1 MNRRTDPA
9 PIEIVRIR
17 QRCGQGRRASRATQ
31 ISRHR
36 VNYLDR
42 MQPLSA
48 TVVHALRAEIIEGR
62 IAVGDRLKEDVLAAR
77 FGVSRVPVREALQQL
92 ESEGFVVIEK
102 YKGASVS
109 SRSHEDVIELMQ
121 VRRGLE
127 VLAATLAGERS
138 GGEMAD
144 ELRQVIERSRQ
155 ARDDRAVDRLPPLIM
170 EFHEVVARASGNANL
185 ATMLRDL
192 LQKIAWGFE
201 LDIVGRI
208 ESSWADHSAIAE
220 AILAGSGPTA
230 GYLMGEHII
239 KDERLYRQAIE
250 RADAEVQ
257 PV

>member
-1 MNRRTDPA
+1 
-9 PIEIVRIR
+9 
-17 QRCGQGRRASRATQ
+17 
-31 ISRHR
+31 
-36 VNYLDR
+36 

-48 TVVHALRAEIIEGR
+48 SVVQALRAEIIDGR
-62 IAVGDRLKEDVLAAR
+62 FAVGDRLKEDVLAAR

-102 YKGASVS
+102 FKGASVS
-109 SRSHEDVIELMQ
+109 PRSQDDVIELMQ

-127 VLAATLAGERS
+127 VLAATLAGERA
-138 GGEMAD
+138 GGDMAD
-144 ELRQVIERSRQ
+144 ELRQVIERGRR
-155 ARDDRAVDRLPPLIM
+155 ARDDRAVDLLPPLIM
-170 EFHEVVARASGNANL
+170 EFHELVARASGNSHL
-185 ATMLRDL
+185 AQMLRDL

-250 RADAEVQ
+250 HSEAQVQ
-257 PV
+257 PA

>member
-1 MNRRTDPA
+1 
-9 PIEIVRIR
+9 
-17 QRCGQGRRASRATQ
+17 
-31 ISRHR
+31 
-36 VNYLDR
+36 

-48 TVVHALRAEIIEGR
+48 TVVQALRAGIIDGQF
-62 IAVGDRLKEDVLAAR
+62 AVGDRLKEDVLAAR

-102 YKGASVS
+102 FKGASVS
-109 SRSHEDVIELMQ
+109 HRSQDDVIELMQ

-127 VLAATLAGERS
+127 VLAAALAGERA

-144 ELRQVIERSRQ
+144 ELRQVIERARR
-155 ARDDRAVDRLPPLIM
+155 ARDERAVDLLPPLIM
-170 EFHEVVARASGNANL
+170 EFHEVVAQASGNAHL
-185 ATMLRDL
+185 AQMLREL

-239 KDERLYRQAIE
+239 KDERLYRQAIK
-250 RADAEVQ
+250 RSDAQVQ
-257 PV
+257 TA

>member
-1 MNRRTDPA
+1 
-9 PIEIVRIR
+9 
-17 QRCGQGRRASRATQ
+17 
-31 ISRHR
+31 
-36 VNYLDR
+36 

-48 TVVHALRAEIIEGR
+48 SIVQALRTEIIDGKF
-62 IAVGDRLKEDVLAAR
+62 AVGDRLKEDVLAAR

-102 YKGASVS
+102 FKGASVS
-109 SRSHEDVIELMQ
+109 HRSQDDVIELMQ

-127 VLAATLAGERS
+127 VLAATLAGERA

-144 ELRQVIERSRQ
+144 ELREVIERGRR
-155 ARDDRAVDRLPPLIM
+155 ARDDRAVDLLPPLIM
-170 EFHEVVARASGNANL
+170 EFHEVVARASGNSHL
-185 ATMLRDL
+185 AQMLRDL

-250 RADAEVQ
+250 RNDAQVQ

>member
-1 MNRRTDPA
+1 
-9 PIEIVRIR
+9 
-17 QRCGQGRRASRATQ
+17 
-31 ISRHR
+31 
-36 VNYLDR
+36 

-48 TVVHALRAEIIEGR
+48 SVVQALRTEIIDGKF
-62 IAVGDRLKEDVLAAR
+62 AVGDRLKEDVLAAR

-102 YKGASVS
+102 FKGASVS
-109 SRSHEDVIELMQ
+109 HRSQADVIELMQ

-127 VLAATLAGERS
+127 ALAATLAGERS

-144 ELRQVIERSRQ
+144 ELRQVIDRGRQ
-155 ARDDRAVDRLPPLIM
+155 ARDDRAVDLLPPLIM
-170 EFHEVVARASGNANL
+170 EFHEVVARASGNSHL
-185 ATMLRDL
+185 AQMLRDL

-250 RADAEVQ
+250 RSEAQVQ

>member
-1 MNRRTDPA
+1 
-9 PIEIVRIR
+9 
-17 QRCGQGRRASRATQ
+17 
-31 ISRHR
+31 
-36 VNYLDR
+36 

-48 TVVHALRAEIIEGR
+48 SVVQALRTEIIDGKF
-62 IAVGDRLKEDVLAAR
+62 AVGDRLKEDVLAAR

-102 YKGASVS
+102 FKGASVS
-109 SRSHEDVIELMQ
+109 HRSQDDVIELMQ

-127 VLAATLAGERS
+127 VLAATLAGERA

-144 ELRQVIERSRQ
+144 ELREVIERGRR
-155 ARDDRAVDRLPPLIM
+155 ARDDRAVDLLPPLIM
-170 EFHEVVARASGNANL
+170 EFHEVVARASGNSHL
-185 ATMLRDL
+185 AQMLRDL

-250 RADAEVQ
+250 RNDAQVQ

>member
-1 MNRRTDPA
+1 
-9 PIEIVRIR
+9 
-17 QRCGQGRRASRATQ
+17 
-31 ISRHR
+31 
-36 VNYLDR
+36 

-48 TVVHALRAEIIEGR
+48 PVVQALRAEIIDGQF
-62 IAVGDRLKEDVLAAR
+62 AVGDRLKEDVLAAR

-102 YKGASVS
+102 FKGASVS
-109 SRSHEDVIELMQ
+109 PRSHEDVIELMQ

-144 ELRQVIERSRQ
+144 ELRQVIERGRQ
-155 ARDDRAVDRLPPLIM
+155 ARDARAVDRLPPLIM
-170 EFHEVVARASGNANL
+170 EFHEVVARASGNTHL
-185 ATMLRDL
+185 ARMLRDL

-239 KDERLYRQAIE
+239 KDERLYRQALE
-250 RADAEVQ
+250 RSDALVQ

>member
-1 MNRRTDPA
+1 
-9 PIEIVRIR
+9 
-17 QRCGQGRRASRATQ
+17 
-31 ISRHR
+31 
-36 VNYLDR
+36 

-48 TVVHALRAEIIEGR
+48 SVVQALRAEIIQGQF
-62 IAVGDRLKEDVLAAR
+62 AVGDRLKEDVLAAR

-102 YKGASVS
+102 FKGASVS
-109 SRSHEDVIELMQ
+109 HRSQDDVIELMQ

-127 VLAATLAGERS
+127 VLAATLAGERA

-144 ELRQVIERSRQ
+144 ELRQVIERGRQ
-155 ARDDRAVDRLPPLIM
+155 ARDDRAVDLLPPLIM
-170 EFHEVVARASGNANL
+170 EFHEVVARASGNSHL
-185 ATMLRDL
+185 AQMLRDL

-250 RADAEVQ
+250 RSDAQVQ

>member
-1 MNRRTDPA
+1 
-9 PIEIVRIR
+9 
-17 QRCGQGRRASRATQ
+17 
-31 ISRHR
+31 
-36 VNYLDR
+36 

-48 TVVHALRAEIIEGR
+48 SVVQALRAEIIDGQF
-62 IAVGDRLKEDVLAAR
+62 AVGDRLKEDVLAAR

-102 YKGASVS
+102 FKGASVS
-109 SRSHEDVIELMQ
+109 PRSQDDVIELMQ

-127 VLAATLAGERS
+127 VLAATLAGERA
-138 GGEMAD
+138 GGDMAD
-144 ELRQVIERSRQ
+144 ELRQVIERGRR
-155 ARDDRAVDRLPPLIM
+155 ARDDRAVDLLPPLIM
-170 EFHEVVARASGNANL
+170 EFHEVVARASGNSHL
-185 ATMLRDL
+185 AQMLRDL

-250 RADAEVQ
+250 RSEDQVQ

>member
-1 MNRRTDPA
+1 
-9 PIEIVRIR
+9 
-17 QRCGQGRRASRATQ
+17 
-31 ISRHR
+31 
-36 VNYLDR
+36 

-48 TVVHALRAEIIEGR
+48 SVVQALRAEIIDGR
-62 IAVGDRLKEDVLAAR
+62 FAVGDRLKEDVLAAR

-102 YKGASVS
+102 FKGASVS
-109 SRSHEDVIELMQ
+109 PRSQDDVIELMQ

-127 VLAATLAGERS
+127 VLAATLAGERA
-138 GGEMAD
+138 GGDMAD
-144 ELRQVIERSRQ
+144 ELRQVIERGRR
-155 ARDDRAVDRLPPLIM
+155 ARDDRAVDLLPPLIM
-170 EFHEVVARASGNANL
+170 EFHEVVARASGNSHL
-185 ATMLRDL
+185 AQMLRYL

-250 RADAEVQ
+250 RSEAQVQ
-257 PV
+257 PA

>member
-1 MNRRTDPA
+1 
-9 PIEIVRIR
+9 
-17 QRCGQGRRASRATQ
+17 
-31 ISRHR
+31 
-36 VNYLDR
+36 

-48 TVVHALRAEIIEGR
+48 SVVQALRAEIIDGR
-62 IAVGDRLKEDVLAAR
+62 FAVGDRLKEDVLAAR

-102 YKGASVS
+102 FKGASVS
-109 SRSHEDVIELMQ
+109 PRSQDDVIELMQ

-127 VLAATLAGERS
+127 VLAATLAGERA
-138 GGEMAD
+138 GGDMAD
-144 ELRQVIERSRQ
+144 ELRQVIERGRR
-155 ARDDRAVDRLPPLIM
+155 ARDDRAVDLLPPLIM
-170 EFHEVVARASGNANL
+170 EFHEVVARASGNSHL
-185 ATMLRDL
+185 AQMLRDL

-250 RADAEVQ
+250 HSEAQVQ
-257 PV
+257 PA